1 LMSFSERRATLLRI
15 LEIETNIK
23 NIEHS
28 KDYLIAKRDL
38 KALENARSSGGRI
51 VVSSPEDLN
60 STVEIRRNSVEV
72 GECIARY
79 KERMK
84 GDSELINSLGLEKMR
99 LKSGLLNNT
108 TR

>member
-1 LMSFSERRATLLRI
+1 
-15 LEIETNIK
+15 
-23 NIEHS
+23 
-28 KDYLIAKRDL
+28 
-38 KALENARSSGGRI
+38 
-51 VVSSPEDLN
+51 
-60 STVEIRRNSVEV
+60 V